1 MSGRVSE
8 GFIGEWGGEEQ
19 EREKGRDEEEEEE
32 VGKKLRKE
40 KAGCC
45 WLEEINNVM
54 CKRC

>member
-32 VGKKLRKE
+32 EVGKKLRKE
-40 KAGCC
+40 KAG
-45 WLEEINNVM
+45 WLA
-54 CKRC
+54 